1 VALLSG
7 PAKLDR
13 STVLVLRAAHSGP
26 AHSGPAHSGP
36 GLTARLE
43 TALEGWPGA
52 LVVATHDVRQRDGL
66 RIDREIEITA

>member
-1 VALLSG
+1 MALLSG

-13 STVLVLRAAHSGP
+13 STVLVLRA